1 MRYANSLR
9 LWWQW
14 LVGSNPQL
22 LFIVG
27 MVAGWSVVAALVWAW
42 LGAVPCAF
50 CKLERSIF
58 SYITI
63 IALIVGSA
71 FKKYTRDLLAV
82 VGFMWLALC
91 VVFVRHIG
99 IQYRLFSLPKA
110 CLGTLPSHNVLEM
123 ERFLSHKP
131 QASCDQMDFLFLGL
145 PPTVYLLALCVVMVG
160 LCFWG
165 FLRHEKA

>member
-1 MRYANSLR
+1 MRYANSIR
-9 LWWQW
+9 VWWQW

-22 LFIVG
+22 LLIIGMTAGGGFI
-27 MVAGWSVVAALVWAW
+27 AALVWEW

-50 CKLERSIF
+50 CKLER
-58 SYITI
+58 TLL
-63 IALIVGSA
+63 ALVALTVLLGQGG
-71 FKKYTRDLLAV
+71 KKYTRDLLAV

-165 FLRHEKA
+165 FLRHDKA

>member
-1 MRYANSLR
+1 MRYANSIR
-9 LWWQW
+9 VWWQW
-14 LVGSNPQL
+14 LVGNNQQL

-27 MVAGWSVVAALVWAW
+27 QVAGLGVIAALVWQW

-50 CKLERSIF
+50 CELERTLLALVT
-58 SYITI
+58 IT
-63 IALIVGSA
+63 ALLGHSV
-71 FKKYTRDLLAV
+71 KKYSHDFLAV
-82 VGFMWLALC
+82 VGFMWLTLC

-110 CLGTLPSHNVLEM
+110 CQGTFPSHNVLEM
-123 ERFLSHKP
+123 ERFLSQKP

-160 LCFWG
+160 LCCWG
-165 FLRHEKA
+165 FLRHDKA